1 MSAHVLILDTSKMH
15 QQQAWRKHVAVR
27 GIKQYI
33 YARTFCVMFY
43 GKRAAAIV
51 LDKEADP

>member
-1 MSAHVLILDTSKMH
+1 MH